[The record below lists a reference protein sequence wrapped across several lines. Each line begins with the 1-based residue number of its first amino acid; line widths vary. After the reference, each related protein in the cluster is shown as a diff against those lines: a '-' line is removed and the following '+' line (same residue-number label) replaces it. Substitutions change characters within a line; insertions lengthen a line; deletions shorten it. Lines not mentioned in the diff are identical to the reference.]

1 MFDGTLRQ
9 GLAVQ
14 LRQSPFLSLISDQ
27 RIQQT
32 LRLMGQPAD
41 ARLTADVARQI
52 CERTSSVAV
61 LEGSIASLGSEYVL
75 GLRATN
81 CQSSELLDEQQ
92 AQAPRKEDVLIALG
106 QIASNFRTRVGESL
120 ATVERHATPLPEATT
135 PSLDAL
141 KTFDAAL
148 RMFYTSG
155 GAAAIPL
162 LKRAVEIDRQFAIA
176 HAQLGLAY
184 SGVGESILS
193 IESTTAA
200 YQLRHRT
207 SEHEAFFISTMYDR
221 QVTGNLAKAS
231 ETLRLWRQTYPRD
244 VVAHGLSSGFSVQG
258 SGQYEES
265 IAAAKQAILLDP
277 DVPFPYATMAYG
289 YVYLDRFEEATGPLQ
304 LASQRKIA
312 IPDLTELRYHLA
324 FLNGDRD
331 GMDRAAA
338 SVSGD
343 PGAEGRLSLMQSLVL
358 ARSGQLQLSRK
369 MSDRAVN
376 LAEQARQT
384 GVAALCEA
392 GAAVSA
398 AVAGDLAAARRSADI
413 VLDRSRGRDAQYG
426 AALALALAGEF
437 VRSQTLASDLEKRF
451 PEDTSVQYSYLPTLR
466 ALSALGRGEAAMAIE
481 LLRTAERYELAVP
494 AIAFSWFFGGM
505 YPNYV
510 RGLAY
515 LDLQQT
521 DAAAAEF
528 QKILDHRG
536 LLLGDPMGALVHLQL
551 GRTFASSGARE
562 KAKASYETF
571 LALWANADPE
581 LPVLE
586 QARAEYAR
594 L

>member
-1 MFDGTLRQ
+1 
-9 GLAVQ
+9 
-14 LRQSPFLSLISDQ
+14 
-27 RIQQT
+27 
-32 LRLMGQPAD
+32 
-41 ARLTADVARQI
+41 
-52 CERTSSVAV
+52 
-61 LEGSIASLGSEYVL
+61 
-75 GLRATN
+75 
-81 CQSSELLDEQQ
+81 
-92 AQAPRKEDVLIALG
+92 
-106 QIASNFRTRVGESL
+106 
-120 ATVERHATPLPEATT
+120 
-135 PSLDAL
+135 
-141 KTFDAAL
+141 
-148 RMFYTSG
+148 
-155 GAAAIPL
+155 
-162 LKRAVEIDRQFAIA
+162 
-176 HAQLGLAY
+176 
-184 SGVGESILS
+184 
-193 IESTTAA
+193 
-200 YQLRHRT
+200 
-207 SEHEAFFISTMYDR
+207 
-221 QVTGNLAKAS
+221 
-231 ETLRLWRQTYPRD
+231 
-244 VVAHGLSSGFSVQG
+244 
-258 SGQYEES
+258 
-265 IAAAKQAILLDP
+265 
-277 DVPFPYATMAYG
+277 MAYD
-289 YVYLDRFEEATGPLQ
+289 YVYLDRFEEAAGPLQ

-331 GMDRAAA
+331 GMERAAA
-338 SVSGD
+338 SAGGE
-343 PGAEGRLSLMQSLVL
+343 PAAEGRLSHMQSLVL
-358 ARSGQLQLSRK
+358 ARSGQLRLSRK

-384 GVAALCEA
+384 GAAALCEA